1 MVPSGNMLS
10 VAHISWA
17 RLLPMGGVGVAR
29 RPAAN
34 LRTLKVQT
42 SRGYAHSATDA
53 LRERFDVLVIGGGI
67 MGSSTAHWLAR
78 KTNGQL
84 KVCVVEPDP
93 SYSTSATTLS
103 VGGLR
108 QQFSLRE
115 NIKIGLYARD
125 FMRGYPASLAWGDLN
140 PETLPEVNFQ
150 PHGYLFLATKAGE
163 EVLARNQATQAEC
176 GASTVMLDQA
186 DLKRTFPWLNIE
198 AGDVSPEVTAGC
210 YGADSEGWF
219 DPWALLQAFK
229 VSAQHGGVEYVQGK
243 VTQVKRQSDGTPSSA
258 TIVSS
263 LSKDKKELEVSFDKL
278 VIAAGGDSGEVG
290 RLVGIGEGEGALAV
304 PIPVE
309 KRKRFVY
316 VPHCPEG
323 PGLDCPLVIDPTGV
337 YFRREGLGGNYLCG
351 QSPTEEQEP
360 NDTDLTKVD
369 MDWFEEQVWPVMAQ
383 RVEAFERLKVR
394 TSWAGNYDYNTW
406 DQNGLI
412 GKHPALSNT
421 YMACGF
427 SGHGIQQG
435 PAVGRG
441 IAELLLEGTF
451 STLDLTA
458 LSFDRVLEGRREP
471 EIGPGI
477 V

>member
-1 MVPSGNMLS
+1 
-10 VAHISWA
+10 
-17 RLLPMGGVGVAR
+17 MGGVR
-29 RPAAN
+29 RGNCPG
-34 LRTLKVQT
+34 LKTLIVQT
-42 SRGYAHSATDA
+42 SRNLQERGYAQSATEDG

-290 RLVGIGEGEGALAV
+290 RLVGIGEGEGDLAV

>member
-1 MVPSGNMLS
+1 M
-10 VAHISWA
+10 
-17 RLLPMGGVGVAR
+17 RGVRSASFK
-29 RPAAN
+29 
-34 LRTLKVQT
+34 TLVVQT
-42 SRGYAHSATDA
+42 PRNLLHRGYARNSTDG
-53 LRERFDVLVIGGGI
+53 LTERFDVLVIGGGI

-125 FMRGYPASLAWGDLN
+125 FMRSYPASLAWGGLD
-140 PETLPEVNFQ
+140 PESLPEVHFQ

-210 YGADSEGWF
+210 YGSDSEGWF

-243 VTQVKRQSDGTPSSA
+243 VTQVKTKSDGTPSSA
-258 TIVSS
+258 IISGN
-263 LSKDKKELEVSFDKL
+263 LSKELEVSFDKL

-290 RLVGIGEGEGALAV
+290 RLVGIGSGEGAMAV

-309 KRKRFVY
+309 KRKRYVY
-316 VPHCPEG
+316 VPHCPDG

-412 GKHPALSNT
+412 GKHPSLSNT
-421 YMACGF
+421 YIACGF

-441 IAELLLEGTF
+441 IAELLLDGAF
-451 STLDLTA
+451 SSLDLTA
-458 LSFDRVLEGRREP
+458 LSFDRVLEGRMEP

>member
-1 MVPSGNMLS
+1 MLGTLQRGAMGLHTRGMGKL
-10 VAHISWA
+10 VREATSW
-17 RLLPMGGVGVAR
+17 RQVGQPLGSLLVRNGH
-29 RPAAN
+29 
-34 LRTLKVQT
+34 Q
-42 SRGYAHSATDA
+42 RGFATDGIQQ
-53 LRERFDVLVIGGGI
+53 RFDVLVIGGGI

-115 NIKIGLYARD
+115 NIRIGLYARD
-125 FMRGYPASLAWGDLN
+125 FMRSYPSSMAWGGLD
-140 PETLPEVNFQ
+140 PESLPDVNFQ

-163 EVLARNQATQAEC
+163 EVLARNQATQSEC

-186 DLKRTFPWLNIE
+186 ELKQTFPWLNIE

-229 VSAQHGGVEYVQGK
+229 LSAQHGGVEYIQGE
-243 VTQVKRQSDGTPSSA
+243 VTQVNRNSDGNPSSA
-258 TIVSS
+258 LISNPS
-263 LSKDKKELEVSFDKL
+263 GDKEIELSFDKL
-278 VIAAGGDSGEVG
+278 VIAAGGDSGKVG
-290 RLVGIGEGEGALAV
+290 RLVGIGEGEGDLAV

-360 NDTDLTKVD
+360 DNTDLTNVD
-369 MDWFEEQVWPVMAQ
+369 MDWFDEQVWPVMAQ

-412 GKHPALSNT
+412 GKHRSLSNT

-441 IAELLLEGTF
+441 MAELLLDGSF
-451 STLDLTA
+451 SSLDLSA
-458 LSFDRVLEGRREP
+458 LSFDRVLDGRMEP

>member
-1 MVPSGNMLS
+1 VASGNMLS
-10 VAHISWA
+10 KAGQCWA
-17 RLLPMGGVGVAR
+17 RFLPLGGV
-29 RPAAN
+29 RPAASYPG
-34 LRTLKVQT
+34 LTSLIVQT
-42 SRGYAHSATDA
+42 SRGYAQSATDG
-53 LRERFDVLVIGGGI
+53 LKERFDVLVIGGGI

-115 NIKIGLYARD
+115 NIRIGLYARD
-125 FMRGYPASLAWGDLN
+125 FMRGYPGSLAWGDLN
-140 PETLPEVNFQ
+140 PETLPDVNFQ

-229 VSAQHGGVEYVQGK
+229 MSAQHGGVEYVQGK
-243 VTQVKRQSDGTPSSA
+243 VTQVKSKSDGTPSSA

-316 VPHCPEG
+316 VPHCPDG

-441 IAELLLEGTF
+441 IAELLLDGTF
-451 STLDLTA
+451 STLDLSA
-458 LSFDRVLEGRREP
+458 LSFDRVLEGKREP

>member
-1 MVPSGNMLS
+1 MLRIF
-10 VAHISWA
+10 HNWA
-17 RLLPMGGVGVAR
+17 RLLPLRGVGQQQSAS
-29 RPAAN
+29 
-34 LRTLKVQT
+34 LIDLKTPRNFPQQ
-42 SRGYAHSATDA
+42 RAHAHNSTDS
-53 LRERFDVLVIGGGI
+53 LRERFDVLIIGGGI

-93 SYSTSATTLS
+93 SYSSSATTLS

-140 PETLPEVNFQ
+140 PESLPDVNFQ

-186 DLKRTFPWLNIE
+186 NLRRTFPWLNIE

-210 YGADSEGWF
+210 YGADNEGWF

-243 VTQVKRQSDGTPSSA
+243 VTEVKTKLDGTPSSA
-258 TIVSS
+258 IISGN
-263 LSKDKKELEVSFDKL
+263 LSKDKKELEVNFDKL

-290 RLVGIGEGEGALAV
+290 RLVGIGSGEGALAV

-316 VPHCPEG
+316 VPHCPDG

-360 NDTDLTKVD
+360 NDTDLAKVD

-383 RVEAFERLKVR
+383 RVDAFERLKVR

-412 GKHPALSNT
+412 GRHPALSNT
-421 YMACGF
+421 YIACGF

-441 IAELLLEGTF
+441 IAELLLEGAF
-451 STLDLTA
+451 SSLDLTP

>member
-1 MVPSGNMLS
+1 MRGLRS
-10 VAHISWA
+10 
-17 RLLPMGGVGVAR
+17 
-29 RPAAN
+29 AN
-34 LRTLKVQT
+34 LKTLVVQT
-42 SRGYAHSATDA
+42 PRNLLHRGYATDG
-53 LRERFDVLVIGGGI
+53 LTERFDVLVIGGGI

-125 FMRGYPASLAWGDLN
+125 FMRSYPASLAWGDLD
-140 PETLPEVNFQ
+140 PESLPEVHFQ

-210 YGADSEGWF
+210 YGSDSEGWF

-243 VTQVKRQSDGTPSSA
+243 VTQVKTKSDGTPSSA
-258 TIVSS
+258 IISGN
-263 LSKDKKELEVSFDKL
+263 LSKELEVSFDKL

-290 RLVGIGEGEGALAV
+290 RLVGIGSGEGAMAV

-316 VPHCPEG
+316 VPHCPDG

-360 NDTDLTKVD
+360 TDTDLTKVD

-412 GKHPALSNT
+412 GKHPSLSNT
-421 YMACGF
+421 YIACGF

-441 IAELLLEGTF
+441 IAELLLDGAF
-451 STLDLTA
+451 SSLDLTA
-458 LSFDRVLEGRREP
+458 LSFDRVLEGRMEP

>member
-1 MVPSGNMLS
+1 
-10 VAHISWA
+10 
-17 RLLPMGGVGVAR
+17 MGGVR
-29 RPAAN
+29 RASYPG
-34 LRTLKVQT
+34 LKTLIVQT
-42 SRGYAHSATDA
+42 SRNLQERGYAQSATEDG